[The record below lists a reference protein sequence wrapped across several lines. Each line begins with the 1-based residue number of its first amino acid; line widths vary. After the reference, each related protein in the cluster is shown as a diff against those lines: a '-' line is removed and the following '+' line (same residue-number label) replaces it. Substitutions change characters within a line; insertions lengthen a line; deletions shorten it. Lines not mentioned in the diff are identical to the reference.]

1 MTFEAATTERVRV
14 VLPLETPNPGQYG
27 TVIQR
32 SGRFILVLAKA
43 GAQEAAAVAAGG
55 EVIQRSQTYETEG
68 LAVVRTTDTS
78 TGRTEFEANLSGE
91 KRGSVDVY
99 VRQSWHQEVPA
110 RVGVNW
116 AALGTCTP
124 GEARAYAKLLRV
136 AAAWAYQ
143 QEAVLS

>member
-1 MTFEAATTERVRV
+1 VRV
-14 VLPLETPNPGQYG
+14 ALPLVTASPEQYGSVVHRGQY
-27 TVIQR
+27 VI
-32 SGRFILVLAKA
+32 VLAAA

-55 EVIQRSQTYETEG
+55 EVIQRSQTYETDG
-68 LAVVRTTDTS
+68 LTVVRTTDAS
-78 TGRTEFEANLSGE
+78 TGSTEFEANLSGD

-99 VRQSWHQEVPA
+99 VRQSRHAEVPGT
-110 RVGVNW
+110 VGVNW

-124 GEARAYAKLLRV
+124 GEAKAYAKLLRV